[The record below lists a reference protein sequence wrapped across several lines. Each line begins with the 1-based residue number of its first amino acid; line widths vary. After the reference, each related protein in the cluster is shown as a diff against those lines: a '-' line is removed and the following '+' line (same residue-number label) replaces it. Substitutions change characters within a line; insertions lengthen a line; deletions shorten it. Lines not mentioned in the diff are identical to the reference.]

1 MSPDQLDE
9 YEVQFRRHPTSPN
22 VIPMALELVAELRAR
37 GLAQPVLVAE
47 IPAPAVT
54 APEAQPDQPAPEPN
68 DPAKELT
75 PTPVSDAK
83 DEEVPS

>member
-22 VIPMALELVAELRAR
+22 VIPMALELVAELRQR
-37 GLAQPVLVAE
+37 GLAQPVLVPE

-54 APEAQPDQPAPEPN
+54 APEPVDAEPAASPEVIAEV
-68 DPAKELT
+68 DAARKDL
-75 PTPVSDAK
+75 PT
-83 DEEVPS
+83 EEVSP

>member
-54 APEAQPDQPAPEPN
+54 APEAQPADAEPAASPEVIAEV
-68 DPAKELT
+68 DAARKDL
-75 PTPVSDAK
+75 PT
-83 DEEVPS
+83 EEVSP